1 MPRTGTRCWHWQSLT
16 GSVFLILGHAYLLRG
31 IETQFHLIWAAAV
44 SVTGSDMTARATV
57 LICDSYISAWCM
69 ECLNDQCLLGIG
81 HKWLDSTAQG
91 WLKLIECEA
100 PVCLHVCFP
109 GCMFP
114 ASERQNNA
122 VPCVPPTS
130 DHCSA
135 VAMATVPSLG
145 TTGWRS
151 CSGSASYFFFQWICE
166 HSPASSPRSPPH
178 HPSLSLPLSVSPFFV

>member
-1 MPRTGTRCWHWQSLT
+1 
-16 GSVFLILGHAYLLRG
+16 
-31 IETQFHLIWAAAV
+31 
-44 SVTGSDMTARATV
+44 MTARATV